1 MNLKHKEY
9 TVYFVIMLSKKAKYA
24 LKALE
29 YMAEQ
34 QSTGPLRI
42 SEIADAQGFP
52 HKFLEAILLE
62 LRKDGILRSK
72 LGKSGGYMLNKDP
85 KEIKLGHIIRL
96 LDGPIALVPCVSYK
110 YYAPCEECADEA
122 TCGLRQV
129 CGEVREATNHI
140 LDNVSLSDVLQRK
153 AMLIKKSRKRR

>member
-1 MNLKHKEY
+1 MFLCC
-9 TVYFVIMLSKKAKYA
+9 MLSKKAKYA

-29 YMAEQ
+29 YLAEH

-42 SEIADAQGFP
+42 SEIADSQGFP
-52 HKFLEAILLE
+52 QKFLEAILLE

-72 LGKSGGYMLNKDP
+72 LGKTGGYMLNKAP
-85 KEIKLGHIIRL
+85 KDILLGHVIRL

-110 YYAPCEECADEA
+110 YYAPCEECTDEV

-129 CGEVREATNHI
+129 FGEVREATNQI
-140 LDNVSLSDVLQRK
+140 LDNVSLEDVLQRK
-153 AMLIKKSRKRR
+153 SQLIKKAKRKR